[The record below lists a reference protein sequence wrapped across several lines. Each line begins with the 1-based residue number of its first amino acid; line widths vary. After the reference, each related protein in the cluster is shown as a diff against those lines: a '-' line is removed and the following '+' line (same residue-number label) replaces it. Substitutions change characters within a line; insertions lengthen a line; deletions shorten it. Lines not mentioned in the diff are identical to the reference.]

1 MKSRERALVSPVV
14 SFDSTWF
21 AAPERLSLG
30 SGAVHVWRVSLDESP
45 SQVALFQ
52 STLDDDERSRAA
64 RFYFSRDRERF
75 IVARGV
81 LRELLGRYLDRSP
94 KSLSF
99 SYSTHGKPALASES
113 GEDAICFNLSH
124 SHGAALYA
132 VARGRELG
140 VDLEFIR
147 CDLEAEQ
154 IAERFFSQS
163 EIVALRALPLA
174 LRKYAF
180 FLCWTRKEAYIKARG
195 EGLSMPLDQFDV
207 SLIPGEPA
215 VLLSTQPDPGEAL
228 NWSLRNLTPV
238 SGYAAALAIKGRDW
252 TLSCWQWPRSGLSA
266 NYAPTR

>member
-1 MKSRERALVSPVV
+1 MSPVI
-14 SFDSTWF
+14 FDSIWF

-30 SGAVHVWRVSLDESP
+30 SGAIHVWRASLDENP
-45 SQVALFQ
+45 SQLALFR
-52 STLDDDERSRAA
+52 STLDDAERSRAD

-81 LRELLGRYLDRSP
+81 LRALLGRYLDRSP
-94 KSLSF
+94 ESLSF
-99 SYSTHGKPALASES
+99 TYSTHGKPALASEF
-113 GEDAICFNLSH
+113 GEDAIRFNLSH
-124 SHGAALYA
+124 SNGTALYA
-132 VARGRELG
+132 FTRGREIG

-163 EIVALRALPLA
+163 EIATLRALPPA

-215 VLLSTQPDPGEAL
+215 ALLSTQLDPDEAL
-228 NWSLRNLTPV
+228 GWSLRNLTLA
-238 SGYAAALAIKGRDW
+238 SGYAAALAAKGRDW
-252 TLSCWQWPRSGLSA
+252 TLSCWQWPRSGIE
-266 NYAPTR
+266 R

>member
-1 MKSRERALVSPVV
+1 MSALASI
-14 SFDSTWF
+14 DSTWF

-30 SGAVHVWRVSLDESP
+30 SSDVHVWQVGLDQSP
-45 SQVALFQ
+45 SQRAFFQ
-52 STLDDDERSRAA
+52 NTLDEDERSRAD

-81 LRELLGRYLDRSP
+81 LRVLLGRYLDRSP
-94 KSLSF
+94 ESLF
-99 SYSTHGKPALASES
+99 FTYSTHGKPALALES
-113 GEDAICFNLSH
+113 GADAIRFNLSH
-124 SHGAALYA
+124 SHGTALYA
-132 VARGRELG
+132 VTRGRELG

-147 CDLEAEQ
+147 GDLEAEQ

-163 EIVALRALPLA
+163 EIGALRALPPD
-174 LRKYAF
+174 LRKNAF

-215 VLLSTQPDPGEAL
+215 ALLSTHPDPDEAL
-228 NWSLRNLTPV
+228 SWSLTHLSPAP
-238 SGYAAALAIKGRDW
+238 GYAAALATKGRDW

-266 NYAPTR
+266 NRALAG